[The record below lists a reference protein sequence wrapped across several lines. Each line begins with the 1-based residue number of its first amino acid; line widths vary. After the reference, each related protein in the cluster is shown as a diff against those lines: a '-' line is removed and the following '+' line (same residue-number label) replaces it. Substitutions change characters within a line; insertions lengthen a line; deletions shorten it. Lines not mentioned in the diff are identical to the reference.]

1 LRRLPRK
8 DILGLEEISTQ
19 EMDIILATARSMK
32 ELVQSPVKKE
42 SSLKGKVVINL
53 FYEPSTR
60 TRSSFELAGK
70 YLGGDVINITTATS
84 SVVKG
89 ESLLDTA
96 RTILMMGC
104 DVLVV
109 RHSSSGSPHFLAQ
122 HLSCSVINAG
132 DGMHEHPTQGL
143 LDLFTIRD
151 QLGSVAGKRVV
162 ILGDVA
168 HSRVARSNIWA
179 LTKFGAKVTV
189 CGPKTLIPVEV
200 RSLGV
205 EVSYDADTALAEAD
219 VINVLRLQL
228 ERQHKG
234 LFPSIREY
242 HAGWGLNQRRL
253 NLAKPGALVLHPGPM
268 NRGVEISSD
277 IADGDQSLIEEQVT
291 NGVAIRMALLHLLV
305 GEVAR
310 DE

>member
-1 LRRLPRK
+1 MRRLPRK